1 MLLEKRKVKDYAVDL
16 LTRLV
21 RIYSPTGNADEI
33 SNLLVSEMRSL
44 GFRSWKDKVGNAIGE
59 FGTGNPTILLCG
71 HMDTVPGE
79 IPFRLEGNK
88 LFGRGAVD
96 AKSAL
101 AAMIVASSILLKEG
115 FPGKI
120 IVIGAIDEE
129 GKGKGVLNI
138 IKTKFPADYAI
149 FGEPSGVDQI
159 TIAYKGSLHLKMTC
173 ETMSGHSAAPWLF
186 ENAIEKGFKVWNLL
200 QNIHFNQEK
209 PHSKFYSITSCLTG
223 IRGGGIS
230 SKVPSKCELTL
241 NFRIPPSISSMMLFK
256 EIEKVVKEYTKNLKG
271 VIIDLEIEDICEP
284 FETDKHSIL
293 VNALNWGIR
302 KVRRKTATL
311 LRKTGTGDMNL
322 FGRSMSIPVV
332 TYGAGDARLD
342 HTQYEY
348 VNIDEYIDSIQ
359 VYCEGLRK
367 LSEFHKRL
375 KDKR

>member
-1 MLLEKRKVKDYAVDL
+1 MKDYAVDL

-21 RIYSPTGNADEI
+21 RIYSPTGNVDEI
-33 SNLLVSEMRSL
+33 SNLLVNEMLSL
-44 GFRSWKDKVGNAIGE
+44 GFRSWKDEVGNAIGE

-79 IPFRLEGNK
+79 IPFRLERNK
-88 LFGRGAVD
+88 LFGRGVVD

-173 ETMSGHSAAPWLF
+173 ETISGHSAAPWLF
-186 ENAIEKGFKVWNLL
+186 ENAIEKAFQAWNLL
-200 QNIHFNQEK
+200 QNIHFDQEK
-209 PHSKFYSITSCLTG
+209 RNSKFYSITSCLTG
-223 IRGGGIS
+223 IHGGGTS
-230 SKVPSKCELTL
+230 SKVPSKCELAL
-241 NFRIPPSISSMMLFK
+241 NFRIPPPISSMMLFE
-256 EIEKVVKEYTKNLKG
+256 EIEKIVKEYTNNLKD
-271 VIIDLEIEDICEP
+271 VTINLQIDDICEP
-284 FETDKHSIL
+284 YEADKHSIL

-322 FGRSMSIPVV
+322 YGRSTCIPVV

-342 HTQYEY
+342 HTQHEY
-348 VNIDEYIDSIQ
+348 VNIDEYVDSIQ
-359 VYCEGLRK
+359 VYCESLRK

-375 KDKR
+375 NDKQ